1 VVLRFG
7 LSGVRVV
14 VASVAI
20 RVCGVLYVGA
30 SAIEAAVYLG

>member
-14 VASVAI
+14 VVGVAI

-30 SAIEAAVYLG
+30 SEVGASVYLG